1 MDFEQGIDGVL
12 RYEGKLCVPRV
23 DEIQE
28 GIMDEANNSRYS
40 IHSGSPKMYCKL
52 REIYWWSCMKKGIP
66 EFVAKCS
73 NRQQV

>member
-40 IHSGSPKMYCKL
+40 IHLGSTKMYHKL
-52 REIYWWSCMKKGIP
+52 RKVYWWSNMKKGI
-66 EFVAKCS
+66 A
-73 NRQQV
+73 